1 MYHSGAILS
10 HAEQL
15 ATEIAR
21 APDDTRLKLQPKF
34 AQVLHEMRSTGTA
47 VPPKL
52 RNLHEQ
58 LLEEAIE
65 ARFDN
70 LPV

>member
-1 MYHSGAILS
+1 MYHSAPMVS
-10 HAEQL
+10 HADQL
-15 ATEIAR
+15 AQEIR
-21 APDDTRLKLQPKF
+21 TSSPERRLELQPAF
-34 AQVLHEMRSTGTA
+34 GRVLQELEQTGTV
-47 VPPKL
+47 VPARL

-70 LPV
+70 LPI

>member
-1 MYHSGAILS
+1 MYSNAPLISDAEAMAKTIRGADS
-10 HAEQL
+10 DE
-15 ATEIAR
+15 
-21 APDDTRLKLQPKF
+21 RLKLQAHFGRLLQEIERAGIELPS
-34 AQVLHEMRSTGTA
+34 R
-47 VPPKL
+47 L

-70 LPV
+70 LPI

>member
-1 MYHSGAILS
+1 MVSEAD
-10 HAEQL
+10 EL
-15 ATEIAR
+15 AREIR
-21 APDDTRLKLQPKF
+21 ESSPVKRLELQPAF
-34 AQVLHEMRSTGTA
+34 GRVLQDIEQTGLT
-47 VPPKL
+47 VPARL